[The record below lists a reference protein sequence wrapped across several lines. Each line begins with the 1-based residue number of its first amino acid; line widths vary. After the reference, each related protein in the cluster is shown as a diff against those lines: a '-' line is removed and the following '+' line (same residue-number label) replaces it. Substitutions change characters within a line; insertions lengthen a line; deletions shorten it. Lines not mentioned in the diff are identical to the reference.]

1 MNRNECA
8 GSCRQRRAEAPED
21 GITMSPTIPRHIHR
35 HEWLHA
41 WHYARY
47 DRRHGQIS
55 DFVGPLLR
63 QAARAVMHQ
72 GRDVLAARAS
82 MQGACGKRTALLYT
96 TAEFRAG
103 LAKATGEQA

>member
-1 MNRNECA
+1 MSSRNI
-8 GSCRQRRAEAPED
+8 R
-21 GITMSPTIPRHIHR
+21 R
-35 HEWLHA
+35 HEWLYA

-63 QAARAVMHQ
+63 QAARAVMWQ

-96 TAEFRAG
+96 TGEFRAG
-103 LAKATGEQA
+103 LRARAE